1 MPVIGEGTY
10 GCVHSPSLK
19 CKSSKKINYTNQ
31 VSKTLKGEDANDE
44 LKELSLLKKIDTEHK
59 YYLGYPEK
67 CIPSNNKDTIDEI
80 AKCNNYEKYLKW
92 NKNNTALQ
100 KDTRLLIMK
109 NGGASLEDYVYTLS
123 NNMIRSETLDNIE
136 VMFINFINIIRGV
149 KFLID
154 NKLSHRDLKE
164 GNIVYNEE
172 TQTMRM
178 IDFGM
183 LAKFSKMKK
192 EAIND
197 DYFPGDMWWSVPIYA
212 TYLNKNRF
220 DSAKYNLNKNFA
232 RYSKRLSNEILIN
245 ISSDV
250 GSIKSVFFKR
260 VTKEPTILK
269 SIMMKELNETYKL
282 IETCSH
288 NEFIEKYCKICDVH
302 NLGLTLLSML
312 TLLEP
317 NFEKKNE
324 NKVLSKRFLTDI
336 RTLGFIMVSANMK
349 EHIEIDDVLSEYERI
364 LESNNYLSR
373 NGYRINRD
381 KMAVK
386 DNASPEQQPD
396 VILVQES
403 PRRDDSVRDLLDG
416 CPDGKERNPN
426 TKRCVNKCKSGYVRD
441 KTFKCKSTRGRGRP
455 RKEVNGSQTKK
466 NKKN

>member
-19 CKSSKKINYTNQ
+19 CKSSKKINYTNM
-31 VSKTLKGEDANDE
+31 VSKTLKEKHADDE

-67 CIPSNNKDTIDEI
+67 CIPINNKDTIDEI
-80 AKCNNYEKYLKW
+80 KKCEDSEKFLRW
-92 NKNNTALQ
+92 DEASLQ
-100 KDTRLLIMK
+100 KHTRLLIMK
-109 NGGASLEDYVYTLS
+109 NGGASLQDYVYTLS
-123 NNMIRSETLDNIE
+123 KNMVRSETLNNIE
-136 VMFINFINIIRGV
+136 VMFINFINVIRGV

-192 EAIND
+192 EAKNN

-212 TYLNKNRF
+212 TYLNKDRF
-220 DSAKYNLNKNFA
+220 EQVKYLLKQDFE
-232 RYSKRLSNEILIN
+232 RYSKILSSEISTN
-245 ISSDV
+245 ISNNT
-250 GSIKSVFFKR
+250 GNIKSIFFKR

-269 SIMMKELNETYKL
+269 SIMMKMLNETYKL

-317 NFEKKNE
+317 DFEKKDD
-324 NKVLSKRFLTDI
+324 NKVLSKRFLTDM
-336 RTLGFIMVSANMK
+336 RSLGFIMISSNMK

-386 DNASPEQQPD
+386 DNVSPEQQPD
-396 VILVQES
+396 VILVQAS

-416 CPDGKERNPN
+416 CPVGKERNPN

-466 NKKN
+466 NKKK